1 MTVSVPVQVA
11 QGLPVGEA
19 LLLRVIRGRPHK
31 LKDGLSHVQ
40 ELVEDAGDRVI
51 PAALEE
57 GQASRSHGILV
68 LLVEIE
74 SVEGPLGKLV
84 AG

>member
-31 LKDGLSHVQ
+31 LKHRLSHVCKKS
-40 ELVEDAGDRVI
+40 EGACVWTAAGLSPSLVCRVGL
-51 PAALEE
+51 PRLAPPSQPTPGVAC
-57 GQASRSHGILV
+57 
-68 LLVEIE
+68 LLVAL
-74 SVEGPLGKLV
+74 S
-84 AG
+84 

>member
-31 LKDGLSHVQ
+31 LKDGLSHVCKKSGRAC
-40 ELVEDAGDRVI
+40 VWTAAG
-51 PAALEE
+51 
-57 GQASRSHGILV
+57 RSLSFV
-68 LLVEIE
+68 
-74 SVEGPLGKLV
+74 P
-84 AG
+84 